1 MLYVISILF
10 HSNRRIPTSIDG
22 IQNFYNTMLSGCLTS
37 LPPAPYS
44 QKHTNDSH
52 CNRDLNYHFD
62 LLVTNNKGC
71 ECKNGKRCKGKK
83 GTKQGYS
90 SRAYV
95 LPSWIGLGLFRYK
108 PKELQVPSSVS
119 MQGMIHTM
127 IINLNKNGQFQSMRR
142 IQWDKL

>member
-62 LLVTNNKGC
+62 LLVTK
-71 ECKNGKRCKGKK
+71 KKSFPPRCNRRRCAYFFSADQHIISFDGRIIFVARRHGYIFCFLRRKTKL
-83 GTKQGYS
+83 GTRRRSFMRHARIY
-90 SRAYV
+90 
-95 LPSWIGLGLFRYK
+95 
-108 PKELQVPSSVS
+108 
-119 MQGMIHTM
+119 
-127 IINLNKNGQFQSMRR
+127 NLSH
-142 IQWDKL
+142 